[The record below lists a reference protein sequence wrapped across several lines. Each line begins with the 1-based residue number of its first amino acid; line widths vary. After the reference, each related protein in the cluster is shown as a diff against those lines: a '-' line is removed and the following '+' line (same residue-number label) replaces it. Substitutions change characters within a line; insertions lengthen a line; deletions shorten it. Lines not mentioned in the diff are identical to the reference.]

1 MKDLYQVIKRPLLTE
16 KSTRKKEEFNEVA
29 LEVDRRAN
37 RSEVK
42 TAVQTLFKVK
52 VQRVNLMQ
60 MEGKKKRV
68 GRRIGRTAD
77 WKKALVRLAPG
88 EAIENL

>member
-1 MKDLYQVIKRPLLTE
+1 MKDLFQIIKRPLLTE
-16 KSTRKKEEFNEVA
+16 KCTRKKEEFNEFA
-29 LEVDRRAN
+29 FEVDRRAN

-42 TAVQTLFKVK
+42 MAVQTLFKVK
-52 VQRVNLMQ
+52 VLRVNLMQ
-60 MEGKKKRV
+60 LEGKKKR
-68 GRRIGRTAD
+68 IGKKLGKTAD

>member
-1 MKDLYQVIKRPLLTE
+1 MKDMFQIIKRPLLTE
-16 KSTRKKEEFNEVA
+16 KSTRKKEEINEVTF
-29 LEVDRRAN
+29 EVDRRAN

-42 TAVQTLFKVK
+42 MAVQTLFKVK

-68 GRRIGRTAD
+68 GKKLGKTAD

>member
-1 MKDLYQVIKRPLLTE
+1 MKDIFQIIKRPLLTE
-16 KSTRKKEEFNEVA
+16 KSTRKKEEINEVTF
-29 LEVDRRAN
+29 EVDRRAN

-42 TAVQTLFKVK
+42 MAVQTLFKVK

-68 GRRIGRTAD
+68 GKKAGKTAD

>member
-1 MKDLYQVIKRPLLTE
+1 MKDMFQIIKRPLLTE
-16 KSTRKKEEFNEVA
+16 KSTRKKEDINEVA
-29 LEVDRRAN
+29 FEVDRRAN

-42 TAVQTLFKVK
+42 MAVQTLFKVK

-60 MEGKKKRV
+60 IEGKKKRV
-68 GRRIGRTAD
+68 GKKLGKTAD

>member
-1 MKDLYQVIKRPLLTE
+1 MLTE
-16 KSTRKKEEFNEVA
+16 KSTRKKEEINEVA
-29 LEVDRRAN
+29 FEVDRRAN

-68 GRRIGRTAD
+68 GKKAGKTAD

>member
-1 MKDLYQVIKRPLLTE
+1 MKDKFQIIKRPLLTE

-29 LEVDRRAN
+29 FEVDRRAN

-42 TAVQTLFKVK
+42 MAVQTLFKVK

-68 GRRIGRTAD
+68 GKKLGRTAD

>member
-1 MKDLYQVIKRPLLTE
+1 MKDKFQIIKRPLITE

-29 LEVDRRAN
+29 FEVDRRAN

-42 TAVQTLFKVK
+42 MAVQTLFKVK

-68 GRRIGRTAD
+68 GKKLGRTAD

>member
-1 MKDLYQVIKRPLLTE
+1 MKDLFQIIKRPLLTE
-16 KSTRKKEEFNEVA
+16 KCTRKKEEFNEVA
-29 LEVDRRAN
+29 FEVDRRAN

-42 TAVQTLFKVK
+42 TAIQTLFKVK
-52 VQRVNLMQ
+52 VVRVNLLQ
-60 MEGKKKRV
+60 MEGKKKRIGKKV
-68 GRRIGRTAD
+68 GKTAD

>member
-1 MKDLYQVIKRPLLTE
+1 MKDIFQIIKRPLLTE
-16 KSTRKKEEFNEVA
+16 KSTRKKEEINEVA
-29 LEVDRRAN
+29 FEVDRRAN

-42 TAVQTLFKVK
+42 MAVQTLFKVK

-68 GRRIGRTAD
+68 GKKAGRTAD